1 MAEPGEI
8 KILGEQSMERLG
20 KGAEGR
26 NEEGP
31 GLESTWARGY
41 GLRKTG
47 REVCSGRSRDLEY
60 SVNTL

>member
-1 MAEPGEI
+1 M
-8 KILGEQSMERLG
+8 KILAEQGKEALG
-20 KGAEGR
+20 RGAEGR

-47 REVCSGRSRDLEY
+47 REVCPGRSRDLEY
-60 SVNTL
+60 

>member
-1 MAEPGEI
+1 MTEPGEM
-8 KILGEQSMERLG
+8 KILAEQGKEALG
-20 KGAEGR
+20 RGAEGR

-47 REVCSGRSRDLEY
+47 REVCPGRSRDLEY
-60 SVNTL
+60 